1 MVYKLTFTAGLRRGV
16 RAMSAERVRE
26 LRYEPEETPPPALA
40 LGLGSQFAMLTVAG
54 IVLTPAIVVRAAGA
68 GEDFLSWAAFA
79 ALAISGTTTILQAV
93 RVGRIGSG
101 HVLLMG
107 TSAAFIAV
115 CVTALAEGGPG
126 LLATLVTLSA
136 LFQFGLSTKL
146 SLLRRVLTPTV
157 CGTVIMLIPVTLM
170 PIMFGM
176 LDDVPEGS
184 SPGAAPVSVI
194 VTLLVTVAVTLRATG
209 YWRLWA
215 PVIGIA
221 SGCVAAAYYGLYDT
235 RLVADSEW
243 VGLPAGAW
251 PGFDLNFG
259 VAFWSLLPAFVFVT
273 LIGAIE
279 TIGDSVA
286 IQRVSRRK
294 PRATEFRVVQG
305 AVAADGVGNLLSGL
319 AATVPNTTYSSSVS
333 VTDITGVAA
342 RAVGVAIGAVFIVL
356 AFLPKFMSL
365 ILAIP
370 GPVVGAYTIVLMSTL
385 FVLGMRVVVEDGTD
399 YRKGIVAGVGFWIGL
414 GFQNEL
420 LFADALGAWS
430 GLLSK
435 GMTSGGLAAILMTLF
450 LEWSRPRPLRLQT
463 DLNTAAYPKIDKFL
477 AQFASS
483 RGWDE
488 AMTDRLRAVGEET
501 LITLI
506 RPSDEGEAA
515 TERRLRI
522 SARND
527 GRAAELEFIAA
538 TDKSNIEDR
547 IAVLGDRVTGARAEQ
562 EVSLRLLRHLASS
575 VRHQQYH
582 ETDVVTVRVESP
594 D

>member
-1 MVYKLTFTAGLRRGV
+1 MTSTTAG
-16 RAMSAERVRE
+16 ERD
-26 LRYEPEETPPPALA
+26 LRYEPEEQPPPALA
-40 LGLGSQFAMLTVAG
+40 LGLGFQFAMLTVAG
-54 IVLTPAIVVRAAGA
+54 IVLTPAIVVRAAG
-68 GEDFLSWAAFA
+68 GSEDFLSWAAFA
-79 ALAISGTTTILQAV
+79 ALAISGVTTVLQAV
-93 RVGRIGSG
+93 RVGRVGSG

-115 CVTALAEGGPG
+115 CVTALIEGGPG

-136 LFQFGLSTKL
+136 LFQFGLSTQL

-176 LDDVPEGS
+176 LGDVPEGS
-184 SPGAAPVSVI
+184 PPAAAPATVI
-194 VTLLVTVAVTLRATG
+194 ATLVVTVAVTLRATG
-209 YWRLWA
+209 VVRLWA

-221 SGCVAAAYYGLYDT
+221 SGCVVAGAFGLYNT
-235 RLVADSEW
+235 QLIAEASW
-243 VGLPAGAW
+243 VGLPAGSW
-251 PGFDLNFG
+251 PGFDLQFG

-294 PRATEFRVVQG
+294 PRATDYRVVQG
-305 AVAADGVGNLLSGL
+305 AVTADGVGNLLSGL

-333 VTDITGVAA
+333 VTDITGVAS
-342 RAVGVAIGAVFIVL
+342 RTVGVYIGAIFLVL
-356 AFLPKFMSL
+356 AFLPKFMGL

-370 GPVVGAYTIVLMSTL
+370 GPVAGAYTIVIMSAL
-385 FVLGMRVVVEDGTD
+385 FVLGMRVVVEDGVD

-414 GFQNEL
+414 GFQNGL
-420 LFADALGAWS
+420 IFGDQLGAWS
-430 GLLSK
+430 GLLEN
-435 GMTSGGLAAILMTLF
+435 GMTAGGLAAILMTLF
-450 LEWSRPRPLRLQT
+450 LELTRPRPHRLRT
-463 DLNTAAYPKIDKFL
+463 DLKTSAYPAIDKFL
-477 AQFASS
+477 TEFAKT
-483 RGWDE
+483 RGWSG

-501 LITLI
+501 LLTLI
-506 RPSDEGEAA
+506 RQDEVSGK
-515 TERRLRI
+515 RRLQI

-527 GRAAELEFIAA
+527 GRAAELEFVAA
-538 TDKSNIEDR
+538 TEDANIEDR
-547 IAVLGDRVTGARAEQ
+547 IALLGDRVAGQQAEE

-582 ETDVVTVRVESP
+582 ETDVVTVRVEASA
-594 D
+594 

>member
-1 MVYKLTFTAGLRRGV
+1 
-16 RAMSAERVRE
+16 MSADRVRE

-40 LGLGSQFAMLTVAG
+40 LGLGFQFAMLTVAG

-79 ALAISGTTTILQAV
+79 ALAISGITTILQAV
-93 RVGRIGSG
+93 RVGRVGSG

-126 LLATLVTLSA
+126 LLATLVTISA

-184 SPGAAPVSVI
+184 SPSAAPVSVI
-194 VTLLVTVAVTLRATG
+194 ITLLVTVTVTLRAAG

-221 SGCVAAAYYGLYDT
+221 SGCVAAAWFGLYDT
-235 RLVADSEW
+235 RLVAEAGW
-243 VGLPAGAW
+243 FGLPAGGW
-251 PGFDLNFG
+251 PGFDVNFG
-259 VAFWSLLPAFVFVT
+259 LAFWSLLPAFVFVT

-294 PRATEFRVVQG
+294 PRATDFRVVQG

-342 RAVGVAIGAVFIVL
+342 RAVGVAIGATFIVL
-356 AFLPKFMSL
+356 AFLPKFMAL

-385 FVLGMRVVVEDGTD
+385 FVLGMRVVVEDGVD
-399 YRKGIVAGVGFWIGL
+399 YRKGVVAGVGFWIGL

-420 LFADALGAWS
+420 LFADGLGAW
-430 GLLSK
+430 GALLGN

-450 LEWSRPRPLRLQT
+450 WELSRPRPLRLQT
-463 DLNTAAYPKIDKFL
+463 DLDADAYPKIDEFL
-477 AQFASS
+477 TEFAAS

-501 LITLI
+501 LLTLI
-506 RPSDEGEAA
+506 RPDEEGA
-515 TERRLRI
+515 TSERRLQI

-538 TDKSNIEDR
+538 TDESNIEDR
-547 IAVLGDRVTGARAEQ
+547 IAVLGDRVTGAQVEE

-582 ETDVVTVRVESP
+582 ETDVVTVRVEAQA
-594 D
+594 

>member
-1 MVYKLTFTAGLRRGV
+1 MTSTTAAGARDV
-16 RAMSAERVRE
+16 
-26 LRYEPEETPPPALA
+26 RYEPEEQPPPALA
-40 LGLGSQFAMLTVAG
+40 LGLGFQFAMLTVAG
-54 IVLTPAIVVRAAGA
+54 IVLTPAIVVRAAEG

-79 ALAISGTTTILQAV
+79 ALAISGVTTVLQAV
-93 RVGRIGSG
+93 RVGRVGSG

-136 LFQFGLSTKL
+136 LFQFGLATQL

-176 LDDVPEGS
+176 LGNVPEGS
-184 SPGAAPVSVI
+184 PPAAAPVSVI
-194 VTLLVTVAVTLRATG
+194 ATLVVTVGVTLRATG
-209 YWRLWA
+209 VVRLWA

-221 SGCVAAAYYGLYDT
+221 GGCAAAGAFGLYDT
-235 RLVADSEW
+235 RLVAEAGW
-243 VGLPAGAW
+243 VGLPAGGW
-251 PGFDLNFG
+251 PGFDLHFG
-259 VAFWSLLPAFVFVT
+259 PAFWSLLPAFVFVT

-294 PRATEFRVVQG
+294 RRATDYRVVQG
-305 AVAADGVGNLLSGL
+305 AVTADGVGNLLSGL

-333 VTDITGVAA
+333 VTDITGVAS
-342 RAVGVAIGAVFIVL
+342 RAVGICVGALFIVL
-356 AFLPKFMSL
+356 AFLPKFMAL

-370 GPVVGAYTIVLMSTL
+370 GPVAGAYTIVLMSTL
-385 FVLGMRVVVEDGTD
+385 FVLGMRVVVEDGVD

-414 GFQNEL
+414 GFQNGL
-420 LFADALGAWS
+420 LFADQLGAWS
-430 GLLSK
+430 GLLEN
-435 GMTSGGLAAILMTLF
+435 GMTAGGLAAIVMTLF
-450 LEWSRPRPLRLQT
+450 LELTRPRPHRLR
-463 DLNTAAYPKIDKFL
+463 TALSTGAWPAIDKFL
-477 AQFASS
+477 AEFAAA
-483 RGWDE
+483 RGWSE

-501 LITLI
+501 LLSLI
-506 RPSDEGEAA
+506 RQDEESGK
-515 TERRLRI
+515 RQLRI
-522 SARND
+522 SARAD
-527 GRAAELEFIAA
+527 GRAAELEFVAA
-538 TDKSNIEDR
+538 TEESNIEDR
-547 IAVLGDRVTGARAEQ
+547 ISLLGDRVAGQRAEQ

-582 ETDVVTVRVESP
+582 GTDVVTVRVEASA
-594 D
+594 

>member
-1 MVYKLTFTAGLRRGV
+1 MTASSG
-16 RAMSAERVRE
+16 RARDV
-26 LRYEPEETPPPALA
+26 RYEPEEQPPPALA
-40 LGLGSQFAMLTVAG
+40 LGLGFQFAMLTVAG
-54 IVLTPAIVVRAAGA
+54 IVLTPAIVVRAAGT
-68 GEDFLSWAAFA
+68 GEAFLSWAAFA
-79 ALAISGTTTILQAV
+79 ALAISGITTLLQAV

-115 CVTALAEGGPG
+115 CVAALAGGGPG
-126 LLATLVTLSA
+126 LLATLVTVSA
-136 LFQFGLSTKL
+136 LFQFGLSAKL
-146 SLLRRVLTPTV
+146 SLLRRILTPTV

-176 LDDVPEGS
+176 LTDVPDGS
-184 SPGAAPVSVI
+184 SPAAAPASVSV
-194 VTLLVTVAVTLRATG
+194 TLAVTVAVTLRAAG

-221 SGCVAAAYYGLYDT
+221 AGCVAAAAFGLYDA
-235 RLVADSEW
+235 RLVAEAGW
-243 VGLPAGAW
+243 IGLPAGAW
-251 PGFDLNFG
+251 PGFDFSFG
-259 VAFWSLLPAFVFVT
+259 IAFWSLLPAFVFVT

-294 PRATEFRVVQG
+294 PRATDFRVVQG

-333 VTDITGVAA
+333 VTDITGVAS
-342 RAVGVAIGAVFIVL
+342 RAVGVAIGIVFIVL
-356 AFLPKFMSL
+356 AFLPKFMAL

-385 FVLGMRVVVEDGTD
+385 FVLGMRVVVEDGVD
-399 YRKGIVAGVGFWIGL
+399 YRKGVVAGVGFWIGL
-414 GFQNEL
+414 GFQHEL
-420 LFADALGAWS
+420 LFADALGAWN
-430 GLLSK
+430 GLLGN
-435 GMTSGGLAAILMTLF
+435 GMTSGGLAAMLMTLF
-450 LEWSRPRPLRLQT
+450 LELSRPRPRRLQT
-463 DLNTAAYPKIDKFL
+463 ALNADAYPAIDKFL
-477 AQFASS
+477 AQFAAS
-483 RGWDE
+483 RGWGE

-501 LITLI
+501 LLTLI
-506 RPSDEGEAA
+506 RPGGEGEAA
-515 TERRLRI
+515 AERRLQI

-527 GRAAELEFIAA
+527 GRAAELEFVAA
-538 TDKSNIEDR
+538 TDESNIEDR
-547 IAVLGDRVTGARAEQ
+547 IAVLGDRVTGARAEE

-594 D
+594 A

>member
-1 MVYKLTFTAGLRRGV
+1 MTSTSAEGV
-16 RAMSAERVRE
+16 RD
-26 LRYEPEETPPPALA
+26 LRYEPEDQPPPALA
-40 LGLGSQFAMLTVAG
+40 LGLGFQFAMLTVAG
-54 IVLTPAIVVRAAGA
+54 IVLTPAIVVRAAG
-68 GEDFLSWAAFA
+68 GSDDFLSWATFA
-79 ALAISGTTTILQAV
+79 ALAISGVTTVLQAV
-93 RVGRIGSG
+93 RVGRVGAG

-115 CVTALAEGGPG
+115 CVTALLDGGPG
-126 LLATLVTLSA
+126 LLATLVTVSA
-136 LFQFGLSTKL
+136 LFQFGLATQL
-146 SLLRRVLTPTV
+146 SLLRRILTPTV

-176 LDDVPEGS
+176 LADVPAGS
-184 SPGAAPVSVI
+184 PPAAAPVSVI
-194 VTLLVTVAVTLRATG
+194 FTLVVTVGVTLRAAG
-209 YWRLWA
+209 VWRLWA

-221 SGCVAAAYYGLYDT
+221 TGCAVAGAYGLYDS
-235 RLVADSEW
+235 RLVAEAGW
-243 VGLPAGAW
+243 IGLPAGAW
-251 PGFDLNFG
+251 PGFDLDFG

-286 IQRVSRRK
+286 IQRVSRRR
-294 PRATEFRVVQG
+294 PRATDFRVVQG
-305 AVAADGVGNLLSGL
+305 AVTADGVGNLLSGL

-333 VTDITGVAA
+333 VTEITGVAS
-342 RAVGVAIGAVFIVL
+342 RTVGVYIGAVFIVL
-356 AFLPKFMSL
+356 AFLPKFMAL

-370 GPVVGAYTIVLMSTL
+370 GPVVGAYTIVIMATL
-385 FVLGMRVVVEDGTD
+385 FVLGMRVVVEDGVD

-420 LFADALGAWS
+420 IFADALGAWR
-430 GLLSK
+430 GLLGN

-450 LEWSRPRPLRLQT
+450 LELARPRSHRLRT
-463 DLNTAAYPKIDKFL
+463 ALNADAYPAIDKFL
-477 AQFASS
+477 TEFAAA
-483 RGWDE
+483 RGWGE
-488 AMTDRLRAVGEET
+488 KMTDRLRAVGEET
-501 LITLI
+501 LLTLI
-506 RPSDEGEAA
+506 RQDEEGGGE
-515 TERRLRI
+515 ERRLQL

-527 GRAAELEFIAA
+527 GRAAELEFVAA
-538 TDKSNIEDR
+538 TDETNIEDR

-594 D
+594 A